1 MKKNNVKPKEAI
13 LSKSEQDKV
22 NKEWER
28 NTGEKLNGENA
39 KLDQTAYDAWR
50 KTGKLNGT
58 YTNGK
63 SVTPAKQKPE
73 PVTAKLPTRKLT
85 STPVNN
91 TIVKPKAAKA
101 KEEAPK
107 FTPTPGVKKLTGRS
121 GSRTG
126 NVATAVK
133 NAVGKQVFKSEVK
146 KSAAYNRA
154 TSAAGTGS
162 LAGASKSERA
172 EQLKGQM
179 KDLKEARKTNKTD
192 VKAEMKDTKKALKW
206 SNKVGSSKNQ
216 YLNIYGKK
224 K

>member
-1 MKKNNVKPKEAI
+1 MRKNNVKPKEAV
-13 LSKSEQDKV
+13 LSKSEQNKV

-28 NTGEKLNGENA
+28 TTGEKLNGENA
-39 KLDQTAYDAWR
+39 KLDQTAYDAWK
-50 KTGKLNGT
+50 KTGILNGT

-91 TIVKPKAAKA
+91 TLVKPKASKV

-107 FTPTPGVKKLTGRS
+107 FTPTPGTKKLTKGS

-126 NVATAVK
+126 NLSTAVK
-133 NAVGKQVFKSEVK
+133 NAVGKQVFKSELK
-146 KSAAYNRA
+146 KSSAFNRA
-154 TSAAGTGS
+154 TSAVGTGS
-162 LAGASKSERA
+162 LAGMDKTDRRNE
-172 EQLKGQM
+172 LKGQI
-179 KDLKEARKTNKTD
+179 KDLKAARKTNKTD
-192 VKAEMKDTKKALKW
+192 VKAELKDTRKALKW